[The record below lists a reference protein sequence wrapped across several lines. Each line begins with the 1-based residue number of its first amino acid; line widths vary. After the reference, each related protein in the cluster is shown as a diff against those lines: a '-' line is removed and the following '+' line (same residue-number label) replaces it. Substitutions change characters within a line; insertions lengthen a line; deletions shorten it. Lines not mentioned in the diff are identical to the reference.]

1 MNPQSDRDTPALI
14 TPQARLQGLLDY
26 LLEQA
31 RQIDPR
37 GFRLAGHKDFIRRRA
52 DLAALPGVGIGG
64 ADDGE
69 APWLA
74 VERLVTRPAPALA
87 DDDPAGR
94 LLAIPDDPSAV
105 GPAVD
110 ETALAAQVA
119 AAVEAQQALA
129 QARVAGTGTGTGGTG
144 TGAATGRA
152 LVPASPAVSVPVTLS
167 TASAVGAVASAPV
180 APPARQAAAAIAA
193 PTSAAPQPATGV
205 AARLRQAAETALARY
220 LPLWTAWAEVE
231 RPRRR
236 SIRLYGELF
245 ALHQRLRDDTA
256 EPCELVWGIGIAA
269 WRLEHDGAPL
279 DFEYPLI
286 TQPLEIEV
294 NDLTL
299 AVEVRPRAVPPR
311 LEMDAFVA
319 CDVPAAIDT
328 ERAVREQ
335 MTAAGA
341 PLVSP
346 FDAGSYAPLLRR
358 IAGNLDGLGRWLEVK
373 DAGGAVRPAGRHL
386 VVTDDWVLL
395 ARPRRA
401 DAARVDVETLKS
413 RLDGPQAVPDGPAAF
428 VTPGS
433 TAPIAFEPVRFRGV
447 SSAGGSSGDAGTD
460 GGDVQEL
467 YFPEPYND
475 EQVTIVE
482 HLERAPGVTVQGPP
496 GTGKTHTI
504 ANIVCHY
511 LATGRRVLVTSAG
524 EPALRV
530 LQHKIP
536 EEVRALTVALLTGD
550 REGQKQFEG
559 SIRVIQQQVT
569 QLNPAATRERIA
581 HCRAAIDRSHAEI
594 HAIDRR
600 VDEIALA
607 QLSEVEVDGQ
617 PMRADRLAERVVD
630 GEQRYGW
637 FTDALT
643 LDARHAPPLT
653 DEEAAQ
659 LRAARRTLGDD
670 LAYVGQRLPPA
681 AGFPPAREI
690 AALHAALLRIAA
702 LDAETAQ
709 AGEAAALKGG
719 DESLL
724 AAARALLA
732 RLAEAHA
739 LAEALESQAER
750 WPLELRRR
758 CREASFAPERR
769 ALEALFPELDALAA
783 ERAGFLQRPVSFPAA
798 GLACADTRKAVRRG
812 AESGKPFGLL
822 SSFGAG
828 AAKQHVPAIRV
839 AALEPRSAD
848 DWAHVERY
856 LQLHERVLV
865 VSVRWNELAGPL
877 GLPRLEGGVAALRD
891 IELTAGLARRAH
903 RLACEFDAVLAR
915 EARGVLLQV
924 DEDDFT
930 GEASRL
936 EAVMRNLQRHLDRA
950 ELAAAAIGQ
959 LGLRA
964 RLDGTGG
971 PVVERLRAFV
981 AERLGDASAREQAVA
996 LEFDALLSELRRIEG
1011 LAEPLALVGRLASRL
1026 AEAGA
1031 RDLAEAVASRPQPAA
1046 GDDGALPADW
1056 REAWNWSRIRSHLDA
1071 IEARGELLELA
1082 ARRRE
1087 LEAALRRLYREL
1099 VAKSAWLR
1107 TKENATGVV
1116 LSALNGYATAMR
1128 LVGKGTG
1135 LNAPRYLRDARQAML
1150 QAVGA
1155 VPCWIMS
1162 HARVSETLPAD
1173 IGAFDL
1179 VIVDEASQSGLWAL
1193 PAVLRAKKVLVV
1205 GDDRQVS
1212 PSSGFIEA
1220 ARIDDLRSRFLAG
1233 QPYGAEMTPEKSLYD
1248 LAARVFAADQ
1258 VMLREHFRCAP
1269 AIIAYS
1275 NRLFY
1280 GNRIQPLRI
1289 PKADER
1295 IEPPLVDI
1303 FVTDGVRR
1311 RDVNDGEARA
1321 IAAEIEA
1328 LLADPRFDGR
1338 TLGVVTLMSGQAQ
1351 AKAIDAAVRAR
1362 CDAAELMRRRFEV
1375 GDAARFQGS
1384 ERDIVFLSMV
1394 VDRDACH
1401 ALSGLAYEQRFNV
1414 AASRARDRMVLV
1426 RSVELADLSDKDVLR
1441 RRLLEHFRAP
1451 QVAQATQPDELSA
1464 RCESGFER
1472 QVFEALASRGYRVV
1486 PQVPAG
1492 DYRIDLVVEGDGDR
1506 RLAIECDGDAFHG
1519 PERWPADMHRQRV
1532 LERAGWT
1539 FWRCFASTWT
1549 RHRDEVLAEL
1559 LERLAALGIE
1569 PVGALRQA
1577 PLLVERRSFTSGTGE
1592 AAVDGGKPPAAAAVA
1607 VPRRAPAAVDPQDVA
1622 VHEAAG

>member
-1 MNPQSDRDTPALI
+1 MNPQSDRDAPAL
-14 TPQARLQGLLDY
+14 TPQAQLQGLLDY

-52 DLAALPGVGIGG
+52 EVCGLPGVGIGG
-64 ADDGE
+64 GDDDE
-69 APWLA
+69 APWIA
-74 VERLVTRPAPALA
+74 VERLVARTAPAFP
-87 DDDPAGR
+87 DDDLAGR
-94 LLAIPDDPSAV
+94 LLRIPDDPSAT

-110 ETALAAQVA
+110 EAALAAQVA
-119 AAVEAQQALA
+119 ATEAQPS
-129 QARVAGTGTGTGGTG
+129 AGQPRAGG
-144 TGAATGRA
+144 TGRA
-152 LVPASPAVSVPVTLS
+152 LALVPVPPALPVVPIPLTLS
-167 TASAVGAVASAPV
+167 AAPTVAAAPATRETQTV
-180 APPARQAAAAIAA
+180 PTMPAQPAAAPPAPA
-193 PTSAAPQPATGV
+193 PTP
-205 AARLRQAAETALARY
+205 AARLRQSAEAALARY
-220 LPLWTAWAEVE
+220 LPLWTAWAEAE

-236 SIRLYGELF
+236 SIVLYGELF
-245 ALHQRLRDDTA
+245 TLHQRLRDDTA
-256 EPCELVWGIGIAA
+256 DPCELVWGIGIAA

-286 TQPLEIEV
+286 TQQLEIDV

-319 CDVPAAIDT
+319 CDVAAAIDT
-328 ERAVREQ
+328 EHAVREQ
-335 MTAAGA
+335 MKADGA

-346 FDAGSYAPLLRR
+346 FDADSYAPLLRR
-358 IAGNLDGLGRWLEVK
+358 IAGNLDGLGRYVEVK
-373 DAGGAVRPAGRHL
+373 DSGGAVPPAGRHL

-413 RLDGPQAVPDGPAAF
+413 RLDVLPEVPDGPAAF

-433 TAPIAFEPVRFRGV
+433 TEPIAFEPVRFRGV
-447 SSAGGSSGDAGTD
+447 SSAGGSSGVGTD
-460 GGDVQEL
+460 GEVQEL

-530 LQHKIP
+530 LQNKIP

-581 HCRAAIDRSHAEI
+581 HCRSAIDRSHAEI

-617 PMRADRLAERVVD
+617 PMRADRLAERVAD
-630 GEQRYGW
+630 GEQGCGW
-637 FTDALT
+637 FPDALT
-643 LDARHAPPLT
+643 LDAGHAPPLT
-653 DEEAAQ
+653 EDEAAQ
-659 LRAARRTLGDD
+659 LRAARRALGDD
-670 LAYVGQRLPPA
+670 LAYVGRKLPPA

-690 AALHAALLRIAA
+690 AALHAALVRIEA
-702 LDAETAQ
+702 LDAETAE
-709 AGEAAALKGG
+709 AGDSALKGS
-719 DESLL
+719 DDAVL

-732 RLAEAHA
+732 RLAEARD
-739 LAEALESQAER
+739 LAEALESQAEA

-769 ALEALFPELDALAA
+769 ALEALFPELDALAV
-783 ERAGFLQRPVSFPAA
+783 ERAEFLQRPVSFPAA
-798 GLACADTRKAVRRG
+798 ALACADTRKAVRRG
-812 AESGKPFGLL
+812 AESGKPLGFF

-828 AAKQHVPAIRV
+828 AAKQYLPAIRV

-856 LQLHERVLV
+856 LQLHEKVLV
-865 VSVRWNELAGPL
+865 ASVRWNELAAPL
-877 GLPRLEGGVAALRD
+877 GLPRLEGGVTALRD

-903 RLACEFDAVLAR
+903 RLAGEFDASLAR
-915 EARGVLLQV
+915 DARGVLLEV

-930 GEASRL
+930 GGARRL
-936 EAVMRNLQRHLDRA
+936 EAVMRLLQRHLARA
-950 ELAAAAIGQ
+950 ELADAALGQ
-959 LGLRA
+959 VGLRA

-971 PVVERLRAFV
+971 PVVDRLQDFV
-981 AERLGDASAREQAVA
+981 ARRLGDPSLGEQAVA
-996 LEFDALLSELRRIEG
+996 LEFDALMSELRRIEG
-1011 LAEPLALVGRLASRL
+1011 LAEPLALVVRLAARL
-1026 AEAGA
+1026 AAAGA
-1031 RDLAEAVASRPQPAA
+1031 QHLAALVASRVQPAA
-1046 GDDGALPADW
+1046 GDDTALPTGW

-1071 IEARGELLELA
+1071 IEAREELLDLA

-1107 TKENATGVV
+1107 TKENATSAV

-1173 IGAFDL
+1173 VGAFDL

-1212 PSSGFIEA
+1212 PSAGFIEA

-1269 AIIAYS
+1269 PIIAYS
-1275 NRLFY
+1275 NSLFY
-1280 GNRIQPLRI
+1280 GGRIQPLRI

-1295 IEPPLVDI
+1295 IEPPLVDL

-1338 TLGVVTLMSGQAQ
+1338 TLGVVTLMSGPAQ

-1441 RRLLEHFRAP
+1441 RRLLEHFRMP
-1451 QVAQATQPDELSA
+1451 MVAQAVQPDELSA

-1559 LERLAALGIE
+1559 LQRLAALGIE
-1569 PVGALRQA
+1569 PVGALREA
-1577 PLLVERRSFTSGTGE
+1577 PLLVERRSFTSGAGE
-1592 AAVDGGKPPAAAAVA
+1592 AAVDGGKPQTAAVEAPPAALAPMASDAQEVA
-1607 VPRRAPAAVDPQDVA
+1607 VQ
-1622 VHEAAG
+1622 EAAG